1 VIKPRHTNMGVTE
14 IRRKLFDY
22 IREADDKKVKAIYTI
37 IEREI
42 QEDEYI
48 WTDELLTELNKR
60 TTDFENGKI
69 EGYSWEEVKAR
80 AKALAKAK
88 KD

>member
-1 VIKPRHTNMGVTE
+1 MGVTE
-14 IRRKLFDY
+14 IRRELFGY
-22 IREADDKKVKAIYTI
+22 IREADVRKVKAIYPI
-37 IEREI
+37 IESEI

-48 WTDELLTELNKR
+48 WTNDLPTELNMR
-60 TTDFENGKI
+60 TSDFENGKI

-80 AKALAKAK
+80 ALVKAK